1 MQYKCKKSALE
12 PFLNTSIFG
21 ADNPGPRYH
30 RLTPVSGP
38 SPKSMPFNLTRTK
51 PARSAVIQ
59 TARWATP
66 PGNPG
71 PAHTWARPAT
81 TGEISDYDQR
91 RPGNAGRRPRLPP
104 VRVRRARVAAC
115 ARGFPVKR
123 RPLTHPQESLTASN
137 VRQRGRAP
145 GYLGTKPT
153 AQRAPL
159 PLHSEQPSTLRS
171 QAGPSPRVGQLRVD
185 PRRYTPIITFMAVA
199 SLHLTLDDLLRPP
212 HLAPRRWLIWRG
224 HYLCTLR
231 SPRRAHPCF
240 SV

>member
-38 SPKSMPFNLTRTK
+38 SPKSMPFNLSPVTRTK
-51 PARSAVIQ
+51 PERSADIQ

-91 RPGNAGRRPRLPP
+91 RPGNAGRRPRLP
-104 VRVRRARVAAC
+104 VRA
-115 ARGFPVKR
+115 
-123 RPLTHPQESLTASN
+123 
-137 VRQRGRAP
+137 GRCCAP
-145 GYLGTKPT
+145 GVF
-153 AQRAPL
+153 R
-159 PLHSEQPSTLRS
+159 
-171 QAGPSPRVGQLRVD
+171 
-185 PRRYTPIITFMAVA
+185 
-199 SLHLTLDDLLRPP
+199 
-212 HLAPRRWLIWRG
+212 
-224 HYLCTLR
+224 
-231 SPRRAHPCF
+231 
-240 SV
+240 